1 METTITFPV
10 DPDLSDV
17 RTMVLSA
24 VQSGRGDSFTAE
36 GLAARFGLPTS
47 SVQAALRSLVATGQV
62 IAEHDG
68 FASSLLLD

>member
-1 METTITFPV
+1 
-10 DPDLSDV
+10 
-17 RTMVLSA
+17 MVLSA